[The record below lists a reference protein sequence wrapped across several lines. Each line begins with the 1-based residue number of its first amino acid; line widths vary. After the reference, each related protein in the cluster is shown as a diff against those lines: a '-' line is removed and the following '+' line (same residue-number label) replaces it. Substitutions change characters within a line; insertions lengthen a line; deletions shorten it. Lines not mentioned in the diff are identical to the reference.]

1 MIKLL
6 RLYGIEW
13 KEARRSPLWHKNLIV
28 KLLLAFTFIYLF
40 GMFVFLGVILDDL
53 MIKLP
58 FDEINYNTYKESFV
72 LRRLNQF
79 LLYYFLAD
87 LIMRYFMQKLP
98 ALAIQPLLHL
108 PIPKSGLAHF
118 LLGKSLLSP
127 LNWGHALL
135 FVPFIIELYSNLSFA
150 EASSWTL
157 AIAGVVVFNNFF
169 LTFIKRTSEVDW
181 RVFISMLVLLSMI
194 IAAHWFDLIDFLALS
209 ADVFNACFLQPI
221 TAVIPWVLALLFYG
235 LNFYYLKS
243 NLYLSKLSKSKR
255 SKVTYVGAGILSR
268 FGVVGRLAEME
279 FKLIWR
285 HKRTRTVL
293 LMTILFLGYGLLVF
307 PLDTYQGN
315 YLMYVLFSLII
326 TGMFILNYGQYL
338 LGWEGSYFDHIITR
352 NVSFEDFYMS
362 KFLVFIIVS
371 AAAMLLSIPYAFFG
385 WKILM
390 VLFSVFLFN
399 IGLATHVVMFFGSLN
414 PKKIDLNAGSVL
426 NWQGVGAAQ
435 FLLAIPVMGIPLG
448 LFRLGVLLG
457 DETLGLIFIAVAG
470 LIGLFGTRIWIKMLA
485 KWLFSQR
492 YKIAKD
498 FRNQ

>member
-108 PIPKSGLAHF
+108 PIPKSGLVHF

-157 AIAGVVVFNNFF
+157 AIVGVVVFNNFF
-169 LTFIKRTSEVDW
+169 LTFIKGLTFH
-181 RVFISMLVLLSMI
+181 VF
-194 IAAHWFDLIDFLALS
+194 
-209 ADVFNACFLQPI
+209 
-221 TAVIPWVLALLFYG
+221 
-235 LNFYYLKS
+235 
-243 NLYLSKLSKSKR
+243 
-255 SKVTYVGAGILSR
+255 
-268 FGVVGRLAEME
+268 
-279 FKLIWR
+279 
-285 HKRTRTVL
+285 
-293 LMTILFLGYGLLVF
+293 
-307 PLDTYQGN
+307 
-315 YLMYVLFSLII
+315 FS
-326 TGMFILNYGQYL
+326 G
-338 LGWEGSYFDHIITR
+338 
-352 NVSFEDFYMS
+352 
-362 KFLVFIIVS
+362 
-371 AAAMLLSIPYAFFG
+371 
-385 WKILM
+385 
-390 VLFSVFLFN
+390 
-399 IGLATHVVMFFGSLN
+399 
-414 PKKIDLNAGSVL
+414 
-426 NWQGVGAAQ
+426 
-435 FLLAIPVMGIPLG
+435 
-448 LFRLGVLLG
+448 
-457 DETLGLIFIAVAG
+457 
-470 LIGLFGTRIWIKMLA
+470 
-485 KWLFSQR
+485 
-492 YKIAKD
+492 
-498 FRNQ
+498 